1 MSLLTPVLCVLYKSL
16 TLRAKPKGTENPH
29 KQLVELYRTLSRA
42 CSLITITLK
51 LILPHNRQSIPKSKQ
66 RFSGS
71 KNLVNNLL

>member
-1 MSLLTPVLCVLYKSL
+1 MSLLILALHVLYKSL

-42 CSLITITLK
+42 CGLIIITLK
-51 LILPHNRQSIPKSKQ
+51 LILPHNRQSMPKSKW